1 MNVMKDD
8 MVIVLTGKDKG
19 KKGKVLQ
26 VFRENDRVT
35 VEGVAIKKK
44 ALKSKAKGKP
54 GQIIEKASPIHVSN
68 VSLLDPKSGKATRV
82 GSKMVGDKKIRI
94 SKKSGV
100 EV

>member
-1 MNVMKDD
+1 MNIKKDD

-19 KKGKVLQ
+19 KKGKVLS

-35 VEGVAIKKK
+35 VEGVAVRKKTMK
-44 ALKSKAKGKP
+44 ARKKGSK

-82 GSKMVGDKKIRI
+82 GSKIVAGKKVRI

-100 EV
+100 EI